1 MWSKRI
7 STQSAQPFQMPQ
19 IDPVGF
25 LSHPPIRQERPSPK
39 TVPHVSP
46 LRMLGSSFTKHLSKR
61 DVRSIRAWPR
71 SRPCVS
77 TSRSAET
84 PARSLFRADIPATHS
99 FRAARTQEKHI
110 RLSHI
115 VSVSQ
120 EEYRDEH
127 PLAVDHVTKSSG
139 SYRQSP
145 YFH

>member
-1 MWSKRI
+1 MVCRLTVMSL
-7 STQSAQPFQMPQ
+7 
-19 IDPVGF
+19 DLNDF
-25 LSHPPIRQERPSPK
+25 LLCIIIFPR
-39 TVPHVSP
+39 
-46 LRMLGSSFTKHLSKR
+46 
-61 DVRSIRAWPR
+61 VRSRLAD
-71 SRPCVS
+71 VS

-99 FRAARTQEKHI
+99 FRAVRTQERHI

-127 PLAVDHVTKSSG
+127 PLAVDHTTKSSG